1 MVIIFILNLQNRKLC
16 EVIVHY
22 LAETNAF
29 DDFSQTVY
37 ADDNTPNATG
47 HCIKKVIGSRES
59 FENIV
64 SYVQFV
70 TFNPW
75 KVLWNSKAFY

>member
-1 MVIIFILNLQNRKLC
+1 MVIIFMLNFLNRKLC

-22 LAETNAF
+22 LAEINAF

-47 HCIKKVIGSRES
+47 DCIKK
-59 FENIV
+59 
-64 SYVQFV
+64 
-70 TFNPW
+70 
-75 KVLWNSKAFY
+75 L

>member
-1 MVIIFILNLQNRKLC
+1 MVIIFMLNFLNRKLC

-22 LAETNAF
+22 LAEINAF

-47 HCIKKVIGSRES
+47 GCIKK
-59 FENIV
+59 
-64 SYVQFV
+64 
-70 TFNPW
+70 
-75 KVLWNSKAFY
+75 L